1 MSGTLILIG
10 GGGNLG
16 RAVARRF
23 GAAGFHVALIGRN
36 PEKLLR
42 QASELQAAGT
52 SCEVEAAELTDLV
65 SVDRA
70 VKSVVGRRGAPAVV
84 VYNAAV
90 VKAGSLLDTPP
101 EAIERDLLVN
111 VGAAM
116 AGIRAALPSMIA
128 GGRGTVLLTGGG
140 LAREPRPAYASLSVG
155 KFGLN
160 ALAQCLAHDPAFA
173 DIHVAQVIVEA
184 YISEEEGERIA
195 ALYLDLHQEPKG
207 AWRTEVVYRT
217 PPKA

>member
-1 MSGTLILIG
+1 MSESLILIG
-10 GGGNLG
+10 SGGNLG

-23 GAAGFHVALIGRN
+23 GSAGSHLVLVGRN

-42 QASELQAAGT
+42 QASELEAAGIG
-52 SCEVEAAELTDLV
+52 CEFEVAELTDLA
-65 SVDRA
+65 SVDRP
-70 VKSVVGRRGAPAVV
+70 VERVVERRGAPAGV

-90 VKAGSLLDTPP
+90 VKPGAILDTPP

-128 GGRGTVLLTGGG
+128 RGRGTVLLTSGG
-140 LAREPRPAYASLSVG
+140 LALAPRPAYASLSVG

-160 ALAQCLAHDPAFA
+160 GLAQCLAQDPALA
-173 DIHVAQVIVEA
+173 ELHIAQVIVEA
-184 YISEEEGERIA
+184 YISEAEGERIA
-195 ALYLDLHQEPKG
+195 DLYLDLHREPKG
-207 AWRTEVVYRT
+207 AWRTEVVYRS

>member
-1 MSGTLILIG
+1 MSETLILIG

-23 GAAGFHVALIGRN
+23 GAAGFYVALVGRN

-42 QASELQAAGT
+42 QASDLEAVGIG
-52 SCEVEAAELTDLV
+52 CEIEEAELTDLG

-70 VKSVVGRRGAPAVV
+70 VERVVGRRGAPAVL

-90 VKAGSLLDTPP
+90 VKPGSLLDTAP

-128 GGRGTVLLTGGG
+128 RGRGTVLLTSGG
-140 LAREPRPAYASLSVG
+140 LALAPRPAYASLSVG

-160 ALAQCLAHDPAFA
+160 GLAQCLAHDPALA
-173 DIHVAQVIVEA
+173 ELHVAQVIVEA
-184 YISEEEGERIA
+184 YISEAEGERIA

-207 AWRTEVVYRT
+207 AWRTEVVYRS